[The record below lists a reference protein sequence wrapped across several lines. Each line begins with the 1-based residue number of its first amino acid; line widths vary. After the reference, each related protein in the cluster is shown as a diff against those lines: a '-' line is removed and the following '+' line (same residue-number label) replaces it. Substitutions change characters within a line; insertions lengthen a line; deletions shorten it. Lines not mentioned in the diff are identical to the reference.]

1 MGNSDKSATQ
11 FRNYTHFFGIAIQMG
26 VIIALGTIGG
36 VKLDEKFNLS
46 PLFTLIG
53 SLGAI
58 AMSLYLV
65 IKELTIVKNKKNAKN
80 SD

>member
-1 MGNSDKSATQ
+1 MTKSDKTAPQ
-11 FRNYTHFFGIAIQMG
+11 LQNYTRFFGITIQMG
-26 VIIALGTIGG
+26 IIITIGTIGG
-36 VKLDEKFNLS
+36 LKLDEKFNLL

-58 AMSLYLV
+58 AVSLYLV
-65 IKELTIVKNKKNAKN
+65 IKELAIVKNKKNAKN